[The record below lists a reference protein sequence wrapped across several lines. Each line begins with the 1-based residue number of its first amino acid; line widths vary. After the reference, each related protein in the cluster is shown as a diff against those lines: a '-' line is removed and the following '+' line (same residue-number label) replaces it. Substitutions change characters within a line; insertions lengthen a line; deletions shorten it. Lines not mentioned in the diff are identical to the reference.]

1 MEGSGDGL
9 DGSKEDVLQGNG
21 KVRSA
26 PLKNSQYFR
35 RLPSTVQVFPDPQ
48 ISLPVNL
55 EDGMEGGVE
64 SQGNLPEQTGDE
76 MEVKEVGA
84 RWRRF
89 PNAGDGVLTGQS
101 ISGDNRL
108 PPQVHEA
115 IEEGQEQSSIR
126 MGDGVEVTDPS
137 GWRNPRAHRERRH
150 ARARL
155 DSRNN
160 RALAGLSSIT
170 QPRERNTLGRFSELF
185 DRQSKGPEAS
195 SSTVREAENTPVIV
209 GVSSDEE
216 SREELEKGPIHEV
229 IDLAS
234 DLPQYDRA
242 GVEDLSMAHNDG
254 IVYGEAGS
262 SRNSG
267 DSPLRR
273 LMQRPTPGSSKRARR
288 ILHRG
293 GRGHREAA
301 TDQGGDSLVLDD
313 AEEGTSTSGEQR
325 NFRQNLSLEP
335 YNLRRN
341 RSANVVPSTLN
352 NQFESSLNSME
363 NSSRHRYGRH
373 RLNRSGPGAWS
384 RLSELSGLQS
394 PSSMVPSD
402 TSNAS
407 RDVELRQAVDLD
419 ESESPTVIRVRP
431 GNPIVLD
438 DDADTER
445 ARQLAED
452 ERVARELQDSF
463 TTEGFGGS
471 QPPVLS

>member
-21 KVRSA
+21 RERSA
-26 PLKNSQYFR
+26 SLKTNHYFR

-48 ISLPVNL
+48 ISLAVNL
-55 EDGMEGGVE
+55 ENGMEGGVDL
-64 SQGNLPEQTGDE
+64 QGNLLDQPGDE

-101 ISGDNRL
+101 VSGDNRL
-108 PPQVHEA
+108 PSKAHEA
-115 IEEGQEQSSIR
+115 TEEGQEQSISR
-126 MGDGVEVTDPS
+126 MGDEVEVTDTS
-137 GWRNPRAHRERRH
+137 GWRNPRARRERRH

-155 DSRNN
+155 DSRND
-160 RALAGLSSIT
+160 RALAGISSLP

-185 DRQSKGPEAS
+185 DRQSKGPEAG
-195 SSTVREAENTPVIV
+195 SSTVTEAENTPVVV

-216 SREELEKGPIHEV
+216 SREELGKGPIHEV

-273 LMQRPTPGSSKRARR
+273 LMQRPTLGSSKRARR

-293 GRGHREAA
+293 GRGHREGA

-325 NFRQNLSLEP
+325 NSRQNPLVEA

-341 RSANVVPSTLN
+341 RSANVVPSMLN
-352 NQFESSLNSME
+352 NRLDSSLNSME
-363 NSSRHRYGRH
+363 NSPRHRFGRH
-373 RLNRSGPGAWS
+373 RLHRSGPGAWS
-384 RLSELSGLQS
+384 RLSELRSLQS

-402 TSNAS
+402 TSNAT

-419 ESESPTVIRVRP
+419 ESESPTVICVRP

-438 DDADTER
+438 DDVDSDR

-471 QPPVLS
+471 QPPVMS

>member
-1 MEGSGDGL
+1 MRMEGSGDGL
-9 DGSKEDVLQGNG
+9 DGSKEGVLQGNG
-21 KVRSA
+21 RVRSA
-26 PLKNSQYFR
+26 LLKTNQYFR
-35 RLPSTVQVFPDPQ
+35 RLPSTAQVLPDPQ
-48 ISLPVNL
+48 ISLAVNF
-55 EDGMEGGVE
+55 EDGMEGGVD
-64 SQGNLPEQTGDE
+64 SQGNLLEQTGDE

-89 PNAGDGVLTGQS
+89 PNAGDVLPGQS
-101 ISGDNRL
+101 ISSDNRL

-115 IEEGQEQSSIR
+115 TAEGQEQRNSIR
-126 MGDGVEVTDPS
+126 MGDEVEVTDPS

-155 DSRNN
+155 GSRND
-160 RALAGLSSIT
+160 RALSGPSSIT

-195 SSTVREAENTPVIV
+195 SSAVREAENSPVIV

-216 SREELEKGPIHEV
+216 SREELGKGPIHDV

-242 GVEDLSMAHNDG
+242 GIEDLSMAHNDG

-273 LMQRPTPGSSKRARR
+273 LMQRPALGSSKRARR

-293 GRGHREAA
+293 GRGPPEAS
-301 TDQGGDSLVLDD
+301 TDQGGDSLGLDD
-313 AEEGTSTSGEQR
+313 AGEGTSTSGEQR
-325 NFRQNLSLEP
+325 SSRLNVLVEP
-335 YNLRRN
+335 CNLRRN
-341 RSANVVPSTLN
+341 RGVNLVLSTLN
-352 NQFESSLNSME
+352 SIE
-363 NSSRHRYGRH
+363 NSSRYRYGRH
-373 RLNRSGPGAWS
+373 RLNRSGPGAGS
-384 RLSELSGLQS
+384 RLSELSSLQS
-394 PSSMVPSD
+394 PSSMTPSD
-402 TSNAS
+402 TSNVS
-407 RDVELRQAVDLD
+407 RDIELGQAVDLD
-419 ESESPTVIRVRP
+419 ESESPTVISVRP

-438 DDADTER
+438 DDVDTER

-463 TTEGFGGS
+463 TTEGFGGAR
-471 QPPVLS
+471 PPVSS